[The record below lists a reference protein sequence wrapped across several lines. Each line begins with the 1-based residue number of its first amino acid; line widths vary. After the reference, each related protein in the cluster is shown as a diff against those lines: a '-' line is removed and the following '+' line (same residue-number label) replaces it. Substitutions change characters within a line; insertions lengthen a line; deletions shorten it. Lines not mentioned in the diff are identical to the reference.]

1 MEAKK
6 PTLEDVGRLAGVSR
20 ATASRVITSSR
31 NVSGPSADRVRRAV
45 ELLGYE
51 PDLAARALAK
61 GRSSVVDLIVI
72 DEDSSAFGTNP
83 YYSRVV
89 AGILEALSETEAQM
103 RLHIVAEE
111 DAAETIDHVARTAGV
126 GALLVN
132 VPPHLAARFHARCRR
147 VVSLGLTAPGIASIE
162 AKNVEGARD
171 AVHHLIRTGRK
182 RIAAVHGPH
191 HNSCARGRKRGF
203 RQAVAE
209 AGLPLFEVEGDFCRH
224 AGVAAARRLLA
235 THPDVDAI
243 FAACDL
249 TATGV
254 LEVLGEHGRR
264 VPDDVALVGFDDSVL
279 ARCATPQLTSVRQ
292 PVEHIAAMATRALLA
307 GEISAADDWQ
317 RIVPTSLTVRRSSA
331 A

>member
-111 DAAETIDHVARTAGV
+111 DAAETIDHVARTA
-126 GALLVN
+126 
-132 VPPHLAARFHARCRR
+132 RITTR
-147 VVSLGLTAPGIASIE
+147 AP
-162 AKNVEGARD
+162 
-171 AVHHLIRTGRK
+171 
-182 RIAAVHGPH
+182 
-191 HNSCARGRKRGF
+191 
-203 RQAVAE
+203 
-209 AGLPLFEVEGDFCRH
+209 
-224 AGVAAARRLLA
+224 AAA
-235 THPDVDAI
+235 
-243 FAACDL
+243 
-249 TATGV
+249 
-254 LEVLGEHGRR
+254 
-264 VPDDVALVGFDDSVL
+264 
-279 ARCATPQLTSVRQ
+279 
-292 PVEHIAAMATRALLA
+292 
-307 GEISAADDWQ
+307 SAASARPSRRRGCRCSRW
-317 RIVPTSLTVRRSSA
+317 RATSAGTRGSPPPGGCWPPTRTST
-331 A
+331 